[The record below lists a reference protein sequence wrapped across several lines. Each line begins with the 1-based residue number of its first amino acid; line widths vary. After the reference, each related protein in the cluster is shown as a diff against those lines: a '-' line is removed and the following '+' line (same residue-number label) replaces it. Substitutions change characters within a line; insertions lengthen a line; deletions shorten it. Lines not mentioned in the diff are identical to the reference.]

1 MFKKSPVLMAILIL
15 AAFALFFSAPA
26 QAQDRDIYII
36 GVVEPLNKTENPGHI
51 EFPYYGEVM
60 QEVLSSPANNYIVKI
75 LDSQELEAAGY
86 RFSSVKN
93 DVDLQS
99 DQIQKLCL
107 DNRLDALLTGR
118 IKNVERNLEPRF
130 MAEAGRFMDL
140 EMEGLLYDRTGKLL
154 WNKTVSGSYEFTR
167 KEGKFRPPFHAQVV
181 GYYSEK
187 TRELAR
193 SLIDR
198 IGTKPSDREAP
209 AIDFESIRSGDKIRT
224 TCLILKGKVSDN
236 SKVDKIIVN
245 GQEFPLLAPQKDV
258 DMFYPVKLPNGVK
271 GQRVLITIEARD
283 IYGFKFVKELNL
295 TWDTPVKG
303 IITSVN
309 PDTISM
315 GFSGEDFK
323 KVVNGTGFF
332 IYSIDEFVDPLSS
345 HRFRMFTADLVGP
358 VVVVKTFPSKG
369 VVQAKFFKGHE
380 KLIEMVKKNDI
391 AR

>member
-1 MFKKSPVLMAILIL
+1 
-15 AAFALFFSAPA
+15 
-26 QAQDRDIYII
+26 
-36 GVVEPLNKTENPGHI
+36 
-51 EFPYYGEVM
+51 
-60 QEVLSSPANNYIVKI
+60 
-75 LDSQELEAAGY
+75 
-86 RFSSVKN
+86 
-93 DVDLQS
+93 
-99 DQIQKLCL
+99 
-107 DNRLDALLTGR
+107 
-118 IKNVERNLEPRF
+118 
-130 MAEAGRFMDL
+130 
-140 EMEGLLYDRTGKLL
+140 
-154 WNKTVSGSYEFTR
+154 
-167 KEGKFRPPFHAQVV
+167 
-181 GYYSEK
+181 
-187 TRELAR
+187 
-193 SLIDR
+193 
-198 IGTKPSDREAP
+198 
-209 AIDFESIRSGDKIRT
+209 
-224 TCLILKGKVSDN
+224 
-236 SKVDKIIVN
+236 
-245 GQEFPLLAPQKDV
+245 
-258 DMFYPVKLPNGVK
+258 MFYPVKLPNGVK